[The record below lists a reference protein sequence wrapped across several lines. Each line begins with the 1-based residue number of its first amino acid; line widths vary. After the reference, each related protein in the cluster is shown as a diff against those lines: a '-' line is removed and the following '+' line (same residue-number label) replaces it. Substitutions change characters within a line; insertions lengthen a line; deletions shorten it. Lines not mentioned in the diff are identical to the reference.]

1 MSGWTCALELNPDRS
16 VRSGSQDALAAA
28 IRRGADLRI
37 GTNFRHDEHIE
48 PGSANPEVVNEV
60 SDFRV
65 TCLIEGRWVAGF
77 MTLRMPITPPE
88 GFGPRASMSFFL
100 YNQNGQQA
108 IARPH
113 LDGVSSRGEPGPST
127 NSVLP
132 DYQSPKYHE
141 QDAWD
146 TETNAPSANFIYDFD
161 VYRFFV
167 RDEWREVLG
176 HTENGEPAAGSL
188 DELVAAF
195 REGSEVKVAIRGLCD
210 DLGAPSASIPTMD
223 HEVFVHCGPCY
234 YNTERRIFSTGSQ
247 PVVRVAPAIPLRYQS
262 RNWDFGWLMPRNDG
276 SVARWLCDPYTLR
289 FAKSDSRHAIR
300 WFVR

>member
-1 MSGWTCALELNPDRS
+1 MSGWTCVLERNPDRS
-16 VRSGSQDALAAA
+16 VRSGSEDALVTA

-37 GTNFRHDEHIE
+37 GTDFRHHEHIE
-48 PGSANPEVVNEV
+48 PGSGNTELVNEV

-65 TCLIEGRWVAGF
+65 TCLLDDRWAAGF

-88 GFGPRASMSFFL
+88 RFGPRPSMSFFL

-113 LDGVSSRGEPGPST
+113 LDGASPRGEPGPAT
-127 NSVLP
+127 DSVLP
-132 DYQSPKYHE
+132 GYHSPKYHE

-167 RDEWREVLG
+167 RDEWREVFAHSETG
-176 HTENGEPAAGSL
+176 APTEGTL
-188 DELVAAF
+188 DQLVAAF
-195 REGSEVKVAIRGLCD
+195 RTGSEVKVAIRGLCD
-210 DLGAPSASIPTMD
+210 DLGEPSSAAMD
-223 HEVFVHCGPCY
+223 HEVFVQCGPCY

-247 PVVRVAPAIPLRYQS
+247 PVVRVAPAIPLRYRT
-262 RNWDFGWLMPRNDG
+262 RNWDFGWLMPRSDG
-276 SVARWLCDPYTLR
+276 FVARWLCDPYTLT
-289 FAKSDSRHAIR
+289 FAKSDGRYAIR